1 MKKSSS
7 SRSLKRPGSP
17 NLSDASGTDA
27 STRKKKHK
35 SKHLASTQ
43 PTPGPSRPMSP
54 ANVPPSSSAPQNL
67 DPSSAAVN
75 KIRRRV
81 AGSNAGSDTENVL
94 SDRDG
99 GAMSDASRARQR
111 LKLKMSASPPPGAGG
126 TSTPQPSSRAGS
138 PGPPLSPQEL
148 PSVQEIRDAIPS
160 EGITIKELM
169 KLVAHPRAQR
179 KAFVALVRNLAKMDK
194 DKGV

>member
-54 ANVPPSSSAPQNL
+54 ANVPPNSSAPQNL

-75 KIRRRV
+75 KVRRRV
-81 AGSNAGSDTENVL
+81 AGSNAGSDTDNVL

-111 LKLKMSASPPPGAGG
+111 LKLKMSASPPPGVGG
-126 TSTPQPSSRAGS
+126 TAPRNH
-138 PGPPLSPQEL
+138 PP
-148 PSVQEIRDAIPS
+148 
-160 EGITIKELM
+160 
-169 KLVAHPRAQR
+169 
-179 KAFVALVRNLAKMDK
+179 ALVHLRHHYHHKSCPACRKSGMRFPLRASLSRS
-194 DKGV
+194 